1 MNANLHVYTDLAF
14 AQGSIV
20 TRDVAGSEFKYAKIM
35 TLPFF
40 GSGIVELPPEGFK
53 RAKNSS
59 KMQMC
64 FFVHEG
70 KVMVEVGGA
79 TAADTNQFAIS
90 KGGVWVV
97 PRGELSPSPSLFVSL
112 VLVGLLHV
120 MHLLFRMA
128 RGEAA
133 CDWHAHC

>member
-1 MNANLHVYTDLAF
+1 
-14 AQGSIV
+14 
-20 TRDVAGSEFKYAKIM
+20 M

-40 GSGIVELPPEGFK
+40 GSGLVELPPEGFK

-70 KVMVEVGGA
+70 KVMVEVGG
-79 TAADTNQFAIS
+79 TEADTNQFAIS

-97 PRGELSPSPSLFVSL
+97 PRGELSPSLLFP
-112 VLVGLLHV
+112 VGWSCICPLHV
-120 MHLLFRMA
+120 ICLLFRPTRLGA
-128 RGEAA
+128 IGVRIAK
-133 CDWHAHC
+133 WR